1 MWSDLHE
8 LIDRRRAYLI
18 SPTPIL
24 PHPLSHPSSTPVSP
38 ELALTSYT
46 YHQRPPEAICDTLE
60 SSSASDE
67 AAELR
72 DGSDPLQTPLVPSF
86 DGALEGYR
94 ASTRQQQQLQSSI
107 ADRKHDSDTVNAE
120 SSPAK
125 KLRRTSPPHAT
136 RAAVDLEGTPP
147 SGSAN
152 TLIRTNSAAHPSPQK
167 KVKRASS
174 GYAPPSKYAHL
185 VNKLTDS
192 LASNLICIFVG
203 LNPGIRTAT
212 TGHAYNHP
220 SNLFWKLLHKSR
232 CTPRLC
238 RAEEDGDMPSLYDLG
253 LTNIVS
259 RPTKDANELSKAE
272 MDAGV
277 ADLEAKI
284 ATHKPEAVAVVGK
297 GIWESLWRVRHG
309 TSIKKEQFRYGW
321 QDDNERMGAVKTGES
336 QWPGA
341 KVFVATTTSGLAAG
355 MRPHE
360 KEEIWEKL
368 GDWVQDR
375 RQQRTEETGRLTGGA
390 TVNTHS

>member
-1 MWSDLHE
+1 
-8 LIDRRRAYLI
+8 
-18 SPTPIL
+18 
-24 PHPLSHPSSTPVSP
+24 
-38 ELALTSYT
+38 
-46 YHQRPPEAICDTLE
+46 
-60 SSSASDE
+60 
-67 AAELR
+67 
-72 DGSDPLQTPLVPSF
+72 
-86 DGALEGYR
+86 
-94 ASTRQQQQLQSSI
+94 
-107 ADRKHDSDTVNAE
+107 
-120 SSPAK
+120 
-125 KLRRTSPPHAT
+125 
-136 RAAVDLEGTPP
+136 
-147 SGSAN
+147 
-152 TLIRTNSAAHPSPQK
+152 
-167 KVKRASS
+167 
-174 GYAPPSKYAHL
+174 
-185 VNKLTDS
+185 
-192 LASNLICIFVG
+192 
-203 LNPGIRTAT
+203 
-212 TGHAYNHP
+212 
-220 SNLFWKLLHKSR
+220 
-232 CTPRLC
+232 
-238 RAEEDGDMPSLYDLG
+238 MPSLYDLG